1 MDRMCAGFTLQI
13 VIRSQ
18 VGQEMIAKFNVH
30 LWMNTTVL
38 PN

>member
-1 MDRMCAGFTLQI
+1 MDRKCSGFILQI

-18 VGQEMIAKFNVH
+18 VGQEFIAKLNVA

-38 PN
+38 HN